1 MPNITLR
8 VTGSINSANA
18 TFKNAPLTNLEIDNN
33 FSNLNIT
40 VSELANAVSGLSATT
55 YGGTSNIPV
64 ITINNQGRITSA
76 ANVSVSGISGFANN
90 GAGNAGFTITTS
102 AGSSFS
108 ANLPTSGVSAT
119 TYGGSTQIPVVVVDT
134 FGRITSASNTSITT
148 GTSLVDQTSSST
160 THYLILSTASTGSI
174 SGANVST
181 SKLYFTPST
190 GTLYSTVFQS
200 LSDRNLKKDIITID
214 NPWNI
219 IDYISGYNF
228 YWKDNGQKSSG
239 VIAQELENFAPHL
252 VSTDEHSHRS
262 VNYHGLIAYLIE
274 SVKNLNQR
282 VKELESR

>member
-1 MPNITLR
+1 MKPIILR
-8 VTGSINSANA
+8 ASIPVVSANA
-18 TFKNAPLTNLEIDNN
+18 TVKSLPLTNAEIDNN
-33 FSNLNIT
+33 FALLNIGI
-40 VSELANAVSGLSATT
+40 SELSNTISGLSATT
-55 YGGTSNIPV
+55 YGGTSSIPV
-64 ITINNQGRITSA
+64 FTVNNQGRITSA
-76 ANVSVSGISGFANN
+76 ANVSVSGISGFSNN

-148 GTSLVDQTSSST
+148 GTTLVDQTSSST
-160 THYLILSTASTGSI
+160 THFLILSSASSGSI

-181 SKLYFTPST
+181 SKLYFIPST

-200 LSDRNLKKDIITID
+200 LSDKNLKNDIITID
-214 NPWNI
+214 NPWSVL
-219 IDYISGYNF
+219 DYISGYNF

-252 VSTDEHSHRS
+252 VSIDEHNHRS

-282 VKELESR
+282 VRELEGK